1 MRLVFAGTPQAA
13 VPSLQRIIASNHE
26 VAAVLTRP
34 DARTGR
40 GKKMSRSP
48 IALLAD
54 DANIPVLQPRTV
66 RDETVLAELTELQPD
81 AAPVVAYGGL
91 IPPAAL
97 AIPTHGW
104 INLHFS
110 LLPAWRGAAPVQH
123 AIWHGDDVTGACTF
137 RLEEGLDTGPIF
149 GTLVEPLQPR
159 DTAGA
164 VLARLAESGA
174 DLLLATLDG
183 IEAGQL
189 AAQPQPADG
198 VSLAPKI
205 TVADARIDWTL
216 PAMAIERQLRALD
229 PAPVA
234 WSTFRDDRVKIFA
247 AELLRDAD
255 SLPPGELQ
263 PAGRNAWQIGTGTHP
278 LKLGEVQ
285 AAGKK
290 RMAAADWLRGVA
302 DATGDAMQ

>member
-13 VPSLQRIIASNHE
+13 VPSLQRIIDSSHE
-26 VAAVLTRP
+26 VVAVLTRP

-40 GKKMSRSP
+40 GKKISRSP

-54 DANIPVLQPRTV
+54 DAGIPVLQPATV
-66 RDETVLAELTELQPD
+66 RDEAFLAQLTELQPD

-91 IPPAAL
+91 IPPVAL

-137 RLEEGLDTGPIF
+137 LLEEGLDTGPIF

-164 VLARLAESGA
+164 VLARLAEAQKQAAFRGMAVEYGLTYDQARPHFDRYDA
-174 DLLLATLDG
+174 DLEKALKKYQAALVDALRVLQANLTKT
-183 IEAGQL
+183 AG
-189 AAQPQPADG
+189 A
-198 VSLAPKI
+198 
-205 TVADARIDWTL
+205 
-216 PAMAIERQLRALD
+216 
-229 PAPVA
+229 
-234 WSTFRDDRVKIFA
+234 
-247 AELLRDAD
+247 
-255 SLPPGELQ
+255 
-263 PAGRNAWQIGTGTHP
+263 QIGGPDGTG
-278 LKLGEVQ
+278 
-285 AAGKK
+285 
-290 RMAAADWLRGVA
+290 
-302 DATGDAMQ
+302 

>member
-13 VPSLQRIIASNHE
+13 VPSLQRIIASGHE

-40 GKKMSRSP
+40 GKKLSRSP

-54 DANIPVLQPRTV
+54 DANIPVLQPATV
-66 RDETVLAELTELQPD
+66 RDENFLAELTELQPD

-91 IPPAAL
+91 IPSAAL

-137 RLEEGLDTGPIF
+137 LLEEGLDTGPIF

-189 AAQPQPADG
+189 VPQPQPADG

-234 WSTFRDDRVKIFA
+234 WTTFRDDRVKVFA
-247 AELLRDAD
+247 AESVPEADA
-255 SLPPGELQ
+255 LPPGQLQ
-263 PAGRNAWQIGTGTHP
+263 PVGRNAWQIGTGTHP
-278 LKLGEVQ
+278 LQLGEVQ